1 MANYRKISGV
11 NVKSYSAD
19 PDKTYPSAF
28 EGQLYY
34 NSSDGQFKFIGLGA
48 GAWAS
53 GGNMNTGRYDGGV
66 AARGTNTAGLIFGGE
81 IYPPTSAKDETEEYN
96 GTAWSED
103 GDLNAARRNRPGGL
117 GIVTAALAVGGSA
130 PNDAVESYNGSS
142 WTETTEI
149 NTGGAYRIGI
159 GLQGAGLVVGGT
171 SGAAIVESWDGSSW
185 TEVADLNTGRSC
197 NSAGIQTAG
206 LAISGN
212 APPVVTNVE
221 EWNGSSWTEIA
232 DTNAG
237 RSQAGAGGT
246 TTDALFFGGGQTVA
260 STEQWNGTTW
270 TELADLATGRRSGFG
285 QGSASTNNLYCG
297 GDTYPATPAQT
308 NITEEWTFAHAFKK
322 VTTG

>member
-1 MANYRKISGV
+1 MATYKKDKGL
-11 NVKSYSAD
+11 NVKSYTSD
-19 PDKTYPSAF
+19 PDRTYPSAF
-28 EGQLYY
+28 EGSLYY

-81 IYPPTSAKDETEEYN
+81 THPPTATKDETEEYN

-103 GDLNAARRNRPGGL
+103 GDLNAGRRNRPGGL
-117 GIVTAALAVGGSA
+117 GIVTAALAVGGSS
-130 PNDAVESYNGSS
+130 PNNAVESYNGSS
-142 WTETTEI
+142 WTETTEV
-149 NTGGAYRIGI
+149 NTGDAYRIGI
-159 GLQGAGLVVGGT
+159 GLQTAGLIVGGT
-171 SGAAIVESWDGSSW
+171 SSSDLVESWDGSSW
-185 TEVADLNTGRSC
+185 TEVAELNTGRFC

-206 LAISGN
+206 LAIAGP
-212 APPVVTNVE
+212 ATTVE

-232 DTNAG
+232 EVNAA
-237 RSQAGAGGT
+237 RTQAGAGGT
-246 TTDALFFGGGQTVA
+246 TTDALFFGGGPAVA
-260 STEQWNGTTW
+260 STEQWNGTAW

-297 GDTYPATPAQT
+297 GDTYPSLPAQT
-308 NITEEWTFAHAFKK
+308 NITEEWTFSHAFKK